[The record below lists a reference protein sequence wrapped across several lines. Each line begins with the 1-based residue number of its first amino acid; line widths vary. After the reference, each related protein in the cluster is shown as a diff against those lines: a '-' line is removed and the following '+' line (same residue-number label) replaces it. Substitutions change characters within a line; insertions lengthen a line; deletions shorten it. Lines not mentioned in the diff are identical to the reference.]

1 MHFKAKLTATFL
13 IAVLFSAVNA
23 DSQDSQV
30 VLPAKINMADAA
42 GMIFERDDMSAVTH
56 ADGHQTESV
65 TTMRSSDG
73 QFHSGMY
80 RSGKTR
86 FEIDEPYG
94 VNEFM
99 FLLKGSITLTS
110 SDGSVM
116 TVHAGEAVTMPK
128 EWTGIWDT
136 EGYEKI
142 WVIYSPD

>member
-1 MHFKAKLTATFL
+1 MHFKAKLPATFL

-23 DSQDSQV
+23 DSQESTL

-42 GMIFERDDMSAVTH
+42 GMIFERDDMSAITH
-56 ADGHQTESV
+56 EDGHQTESV
-65 TTMRSSDG
+65 TTMMSSDG
-73 QFHSGMY
+73 KFRSGMY

-86 FEIDEPYG
+86 LAIDEPYG

-99 FLLKGSITLTS
+99 FFLKGSVTLTS

-142 WVIYSPD
+142 WVIYSAD

>member
-1 MHFKAKLTATFL
+1 MHFKAKLPATFL

-23 DSQDSQV
+23 DSQESKL

-42 GMIFERDDMSAVTH
+42 GMIFERDDMSAITQE
-56 ADGHQTESV
+56 DGHQTESV
-65 TTMRSSDG
+65 TTMMSSDG
-73 QFHSGMY
+73 KFRSGMY

-86 FEIDEPYG
+86 LEIDEPYG

-99 FLLKGSITLTS
+99 FFLKGSITLTS

-128 EWTGIWDT
+128 EWTGILDT

-142 WVIYSPD
+142 LVIYSAD